1 VSVAPL
7 PVPPSPA
14 HEPLS
19 PVRRAVSPGHRRPR
33 DLGWKSGDIL
43 RGIALITGYLLA
55 LALVWVAREIVL
67 TAFLGIMFGLA
78 VGAAA
83 DRLVRYRIPRGVSA
97 PLVVFGF
104 LGLLFGIGAAI
115 APTLSE
121 QGALLR
127 ERMPEA
133 IDRIESWLKARPG
146 VAGLV
151 LGRGRVAGASP
162 GRGDTITTRATASPA
177 DTSNIVV
184 GSAEPGRTSSVPTLR
199 QRVTEQLSGAARY
212 LFPFL
217 SSTLTVVVGL
227 FLIIALA
234 IFVGADPK
242 LYHTGLMHLFPHGT
256 RERTGEVLTR
266 TATVLRRWL
275 VTQLFAMVVIG
286 VVTTVTLM
294 ALDVKAAI
302 ALGVIAGLL
311 EFVPTIGPILS
322 AVPAVAMGFLD
333 SPEKALYVAIAY
345 LVIQQLE
352 NNILIPL
359 LMKGG
364 MDLPPALTIVSQA
377 VMALLFGFLG
387 LVVAVPVLAA
397 AMVPIKMLYV
407 EGVIGEPAADE
418 LDTAPAP

>member
-1 VSVAPL
+1 VPL
-7 PVPPSPA
+7 ATTRGIGWRS
-14 HEPLS
+14 
-19 PVRRAVSPGHRRPR
+19 R
-33 DLGWKSGDIL
+33 DVL
-43 RGIALITGYLLA
+43 RGTALLTGYLLA
-55 LALVWVAREIVL
+55 LALLWVAREIVL
-67 TAFLGIMFGLA
+67 TAFLGILFGLA

-97 PLVVFGF
+97 AVVVFGF

-115 APTLSE
+115 APTLGE

-133 IDRIESWLKARPG
+133 VDRIESWLKARPG
-146 VAGLV
+146 IAGLV
-151 LGRGRVAGASP
+151 LGRGRAAAASP
-162 GRGDTITTRATASPA
+162 ARGDTIATRATASRSDTPNVVVAPA
-177 DTSNIVV
+177 DQV
-184 GSAEPGRTSSVPTLR
+184 RTSSVPTLR
-199 QRVTEQLSGAARY
+199 QRVSEQLSGAVRY

-217 SSTLTVVVGL
+217 SSTLKVMVGL

-234 IFVGADPK
+234 VFVGADPK
-242 LYHTGLMHLFPHGT
+242 LYHDGLMHLFPHGT

-286 VVTTVTLM
+286 VVTTVVLM

-333 SPEKALYVAIAY
+333 SPEKAFYVGIAY

-359 LMKGG
+359 LMKEG
-364 MDLPPALTIVSQA
+364 MNLPPALTILSQA

-387 LVVAVPVLAA
+387 LMVAVPVLAA
-397 AMVPIKMLYV
+397 VMVPIKMLYV
-407 EGVIGEPAADE
+407 EGVIGDPADDALE
-418 LDTAPAP
+418 TARVP